1 MFRKKNSSQ
10 FLVNVEYL
18 YMNENSYEQLSMT
31 SILSYRV
38 LNSLHSKHGYQKKPG
53 KRTNMFASILL
64 LAPFL

>member
-31 SILSYRV
+31 SILAIIKFK
-38 LNSLHSKHGYQKKPG
+38 NK
-53 KRTNMFASILL
+53 
-64 LAPFL
+64 